1 MTDTAGSCTEEGILV
16 AVAQEGDLE
25 PLAPPAAAPQEGTVR
40 RIDEMLRQVL
50 DQQELRLLT
59 LRFGLDGREPL
70 AADAAG
76 AELGLSRQQVERLQ
90 ERALAK
96 LRRPMGRP
104 AISSPLN

>member
-1 MTDTAGSCTEEGILV
+1 MAGIVGSCTEEGILA
-16 AVAQEGDLE
+16 AVAQEGDAE
-25 PLAPPAAAPQEGTVR
+25 PLAPPVTAPQEGTVR
-40 RIDEMLRQVL
+40 RLDAMLRQVL

-59 LRFGLDGREPL
+59 LRFGLDGRPPL

-76 AELGLSRQQVERLQ
+76 AELGLSHQQVERLQ

-104 AISSPLN
+104 AASSPLN